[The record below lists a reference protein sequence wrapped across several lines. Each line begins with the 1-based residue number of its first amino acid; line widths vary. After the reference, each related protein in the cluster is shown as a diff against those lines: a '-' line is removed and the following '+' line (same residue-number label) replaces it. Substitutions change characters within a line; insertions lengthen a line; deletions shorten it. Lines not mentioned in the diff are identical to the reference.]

1 MKILLLHNFYRSD
14 SPSGEN
20 QVFEMERALLQKHG
34 HDVHQFTRHSDELTA
49 QGALGKIKGAVSV
62 PWNPFSARALR
73 KVIQEFQPDVMHVHN
88 TFPMLSPSVLSA
100 AKGVARVMRLPNFR
114 LFCAAGFPVR
124 DGKVCIDC
132 LEQRSPLPALKHG
145 CYRGSRVATA
155 PLVANMALQKLRGT
169 WKKDIEIFLALSE
182 FQRELMVNAGLPA
195 EKVLVKPNFHPGNPE
210 VLPWSKREDRVV
222 FVGRLSAEKGVH
234 TLLRAWALWGE
245 NAPTLR
251 IIGDGEQR
259 QELEQVA
266 QGLRVEFVG
275 RLPPEET
282 YAEIGNARLLVLPS
296 EWYETFG
303 LVVIEGFARGTPAAV
318 SNIGPLPG
326 LVRDP
331 ESGCTFEPAN
341 PESLLHAVRS
351 AWERPEQLQ
360 RWSRGARAAFEAK
373 YTEDANYEMLMV
385 IYAQAI
391 ARAERARLGPKLRH
405 A

>member
-1 MKILLLHNFYRSD
+1 MKVVLVHNFYRSAL
-14 SPSGEN
+14 PSGEN

-34 HDVHQFTRHSDELTA
+34 HDVRLFTRHSDELAA

-62 PWNPFSARALR
+62 PWNPFSSRALR
-73 KVIQEFQPDVMHVHN
+73 KVIQDFRPDVAHVHN
-88 TFPMLSPSVLSA
+88 TFPMLSPSVLAA

-124 DGKVCIDC
+124 DGNVCIDC

-145 CYRGSRVATA
+145 CYRGSRAATA
-155 PLVANMALQKLRGT
+155 PLVANIALQKFRGT
-169 WKKDIEIFLALSE
+169 WKKDVEIFLALSE

-210 VLPWSKREDRVV
+210 VLSWSEREDRVV
-222 FVGRLSAEKGVH
+222 FVGRLSAEKGVR

-245 NAPTLR
+245 SAPILR
-251 IIGDGEQR
+251 IVGDGELR

-266 QGLRVEFVG
+266 QGLPVEFAG
-275 RLPPEET
+275 QLSPDET
-282 YAEIGNARLLVLPS
+282 HTEIGRSRLLVLPS

-303 LVVIEGFARGTPAAV
+303 LVVTEGFARGTPAAV
-318 SNIGPLPG
+318 SRIGPLPD
-326 LVRDP
+326 LVRTP

-341 PESLLHAVRS
+341 PESLLNAVRS
-351 AWERPEQLQ
+351 AWENPARLE

-373 YTEDANYEMLMV
+373 YTEDANHAMLMG
-385 IYAQAI
+385 IYEQAI
-391 ARAERARLGPKLRH
+391 ERTKRTEYNR
-405 A
+405 